1 MNQLNKITNIVSVG
15 CSWVAH
21 PYDWEE
27 EIRLDKVNPTI
38 KYITEEATSAE
49 ENTKKYSFTKYLADK
64 LNIPYYNLASAGASN
79 DFIFNQLFKRIN
91 EYDLKNSFVII
102 GLTEPTRHTFGE
114 YSFKYSDTNDGNWN
128 WKKTFFKNFYDEP
141 CRINY
146 IVMMLD
152 LFSEYLKNKNSKLVV
167 FNSFTNEVK
176 YPKRNYFFNKFK
188 TWKDYICSYD
198 NRYVYEDNVHPIEYD
213 HKKLADILYKEYF
226 NGQN

>member
-1 MNQLNKITNIVSVG
+1 MDKITNIVSIG

-27 EIRLDKVNPTI
+27 KNRLDKVNPNI
-38 KYITEEATSAE
+38 KYITEEDA
-49 ENTKKYSFTKYLADK
+49 KKYSFTKYLADK
-64 LNIPYYNLASAGASN
+64 LDIPYYNFAGAGASN
-79 DFIFNQLFKRIN
+79 DFIFSRLFERIN

-114 YSFKYSDTNDGNWN
+114 YSFKYTDTNDGNWN
-128 WKKTFFKNFYDEP
+128 WKTTFFKKIYNES
-141 CRINY
+141 RRKNY

-152 LFSEYLKNKNSKLVV
+152 LFNEYLKNKNSKLVV
-167 FNSFTNEVK
+167 FNSFTNEVT

-188 TWKDYICSYD
+188 TWDNFITSYD
-198 NRYVYEDNVHPIEYD
+198 NKHQQRTHPIEYD

-226 NGQN
+226 NE

>member
-1 MNQLNKITNIVSVG
+1 MDKITNIVSVG

-27 EIRLDKVNPTI
+27 KIRLDKVNPNV
-38 KYITEEATSAE
+38 KYITEKD
-49 ENTKKYSFTKYLADK
+49 TKKYSFTKYLADK
-64 LNIPYYNLASAGASN
+64 LNIPYYNLASPGAAN
-79 DFIFNQLFKRIN
+79 DFAFMTLFERIN
-91 EYDLKNSFVII
+91 KLNLKNSFVII
-102 GLTEPTRHTFGE
+102 GLTDPQRHQFGKLG
-114 YSFKYSDTNDGNWN
+114 FKYVDNKDGFWN
-128 WKKTFFKNFYDEP
+128 WKKTFFKNFYDESG
-141 CRINY
+141 RINY

>member
-1 MNQLNKITNIVSVG
+1 VDKITNIVSVG

-27 EIRLDKVNPTI
+27 KYRLDKVNPNI
-38 KYITEEATSAE
+38 KYITEKD
-49 ENTKKYSFTKYLADK
+49 TKKYSFTKYLADK

-79 DFIFNQLFKRIN
+79 DFIFEELFERIN
-91 EYDLKNSFVII
+91 KLNLKNSFVII
-102 GLTEPTRHTFGE
+102 GLTDPQRHQFGKLG
-114 YSFKYSDTNDGNWN
+114 FKYVDNEDGFWN
-128 WKKTFFKNFYDEP
+128 WKKTFFKNFYDESG
-141 CRINY
+141 RINY

-176 YPKRNYFFNKFK
+176 YPKRNYFFDKFK

-198 NRYVYEDNVHPIEYD
+198 NRYVYEHNVHPIEYD
-213 HKKLADILYKEYF
+213 HKILANLLYEEYF
-226 NGQN
+226 CE